1 METIR
6 LVKEP
11 EKFRAA
17 LYDGAEEI
25 GQCTYVNARPGV
37 WTLDH
42 TIVDP
47 RYGGRGLAGKLVR
60 AVAEMAREA
69 GVKIIPQCSYARV
82 QFDRKPEFADVYEK
96 E

>member
-37 WTLDH
+37 WTLDP
-42 TIVDP
+42 TIGGSPVRGPGTGRETGPGGGGDGP
-47 RYGGRGLAGKLVR
+47 GGRGEDHPPVLLCPGPVR
-60 AVAEMAREA
+60 PKTGIRR
-69 GVKIIPQCSYARV
+69 RV
-82 QFDRKPEFADVYEK
+82 
-96 E
+96 

>member
-37 WTLDH
+37 WTL
-42 TIVDP
+42 
-47 RYGGRGLAGKLVR
+47 AGKLVR

-82 QFDRKPEFADVYEK
+82 QFDRKPEYADVYEK

>member
-1 METIR
+1 MDTIR

-11 EKFRAA
+11 ENFRAA
-17 LYDGAEEI
+17 LYDGTVEI
-25 GQCTYVNARPGV
+25 GKCTYGVTRPGV
-37 WTLDH
+37 WTLEH

-47 RYGGRGLAGKLVR
+47 QYGGQGLAGKLVR
-60 AVAEMAREA
+60 AVADMAREA
-69 GVKIIPQCSYARV
+69 GVRIIPQCSYARV